1 MIKKILLVFL
11 FLPVLIFSQTSEK
24 INSVVEFYNQKE
36 YEKAKEEFEDLMD
49 NDIRVDSF
57 YYYAGMNYMALK
69 KYEEAS
75 EVFEKAVELNPK
87 SSHYYLMLGN
97 SYGLDA
103 QNSSIFSQFSL
114 AKKCKNSYLKAVE
127 LNPENIG
134 ARIALASYYYQ
145 APGIVGGDTEEAIEQ
160 ANFII
165 KKDEKRGRILLA
177 NIYVSEDENEKAE
190 NEFKTLEE
198 KFGDDS
204 TFYDIYNS
212 YGYFLINQNRVN
224 EAIEKFKKQIA
235 LVPTNANV
243 YDSLGDG
250 YLAVGDKKSAA
261 QAFKKA
267 LEINPDFSA
276 SKKKLQEL
284 QEN

>member
-1 MIKKILLVFL
+1 MKKISLILL
-11 FLPVLIFSQTSEK
+11 FLPALIFSQNEQK
-24 INSVVEFYNQKE
+24 IHKAVEFYKQKE
-36 YEKAKEEFEDLMD
+36 YEKAKEGFEDLMD
-49 NDIRVDSF
+49 DDIKVDSF

-69 KYEEAS
+69 EYEEAS

-127 LNPENIG
+127 LDPENIG
-134 ARIALASYYYQ
+134 ARVALASYYYQ
-145 APGIVGGDTEEAIEQ
+145 APGIAGGDTEEAIAQ

-177 NIYVSEDENEKAE
+177 DIYVSEDENEKAE
-190 NEFKTLEE
+190 KEFKTLE
-198 KFGDDS
+198 KNFGDDS
-204 TFYDIYNS
+204 TFYNMYNS
-212 YGYFLINQNRVN
+212 YGYFLLKQNRIK
-224 EAIEKFKKQIA
+224 EALEKFKRQVA
-235 LVPTNANV
+235 LAPGNANA

-250 YLAVGDKKSAA
+250 FLAAGDNKSAA
-261 QAFKKA
+261 EAFSKA
-267 LEINPDFSA
+267 LKIDPNNSA
-276 SKKKLQEL
+276 SKKKLKEL
-284 QEN
+284 QAN